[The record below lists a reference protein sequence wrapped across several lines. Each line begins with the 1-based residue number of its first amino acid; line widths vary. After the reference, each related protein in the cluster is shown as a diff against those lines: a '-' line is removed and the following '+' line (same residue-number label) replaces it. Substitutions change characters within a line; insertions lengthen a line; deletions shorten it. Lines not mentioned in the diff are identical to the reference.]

1 MKSYISNLTYHLSA
15 PNTRTSVIHPFHL
28 HRGSFALL
36 ATFAAILAVLGL
48 SSCTGHTSA
57 AGTSPGT
64 PSTAGPAVS
73 TTPGLVI
80 TTSSLPSGQGQAA
93 YTARLGATGGT
104 APYSWNGI
112 EGSLPPGLTLN
123 ASTGDIAGAPTKTGA
138 FSVTMQV
145 TDSAAPPQTATQAFS
160 MTISASGLQITTSSL
175 PGGAVGVGY
184 SATLAATNG
193 VPPYTWS
200 VHGGQLPSGL
210 SLQGSNGQISGTPS
224 QTGAFS
230 FSVQA
235 RDSAA
240 QTASSN
246 LNANIAS
253 ASSPI
258 VSSISPASGPTSGG
272 TLVTVSGSNFHA
284 GATVL
289 FGGSTASSVIVKSAT
304 QIQAVTPIHIAG
316 TMDVTVRNADS
327 ESSTLSSSFVFSVLT
342 PTVNS
347 VSPNSG
353 STGGRTTVTIT
364 GTNFQTG
371 ALVLFG
377 TVSASTVTVN
387 SGTQIQAVTAANA
400 AGAVDVTV
408 EDPGGQSN
416 KMAGGFTYVAPSSN
430 GHYDGTVR
438 VSGKNFVNGSDQ
450 ILKLAGVNAEYFAF
464 GMFSPGNG
472 SCVTSQGDSD
482 YLGHVSNMAAWK
494 VNVVRLTLDEDCWL
508 DINGVVGGGA
518 TYRNALQTYVN
529 ELHNNH
535 AYVVLCLFEVAPG
548 GFLSYGA
555 EPLPDADHSPT
566 FWNQVAAAY
575 KNDAGVMFD
584 LWNEPN
590 NATWNCWINGGAGC
604 GWDAKHNVSY
614 STAGAQTLVNTIRAA
629 GAVTQPILVDGIQYA
644 TDMSQWVQFKPTDP
658 SNSIAAE
665 YHIYSSYG
673 CGQSCYSAALTPI
686 LNANIPVMTGEL
698 GDFDC
703 TSNFSVPF
711 MNWADQHGVQYMTWV
726 WRVAGCAQAPS
737 LITDYNGTPNNYGAG
752 IKAHFIAINP

>member
-1 MKSYISNLTYHLSA
+1 
-15 PNTRTSVIHPFHL
+15 
-28 HRGSFALL
+28 
-36 ATFAAILAVLGL
+36 
-48 SSCTGHTSA
+48 
-57 AGTSPGT
+57 
-64 PSTAGPAVS
+64 
-73 TTPGLVI
+73 
-80 TTSSLPSGQGQAA
+80 
-93 YTARLGATGGT
+93 
-104 APYSWNGI
+104 
-112 EGSLPPGLTLN
+112 
-123 ASTGDIAGAPTKTGA
+123 
-138 FSVTMQV
+138 
-145 TDSAAPPQTATQAFS
+145 
-160 MTISASGLQITTSSL
+160 
-175 PGGAVGVGY
+175 
-184 SATLAATNG
+184 
-193 VPPYTWS
+193 
-200 VHGGQLPSGL
+200 
-210 SLQGSNGQISGTPS
+210 
-224 QTGAFS
+224 
-230 FSVQA
+230 
-235 RDSAA
+235 
-240 QTASSN
+240 
-246 LNANIAS
+246 
-253 ASSPI
+253 
-258 VSSISPASGPTSGG
+258 
-272 TLVTVSGSNFHA
+272 
-284 GATVL
+284 
-289 FGGSTASSVIVKSAT
+289 
-304 QIQAVTPIHIAG
+304 
-316 TMDVTVRNADS
+316 MDVTVRNADS
-327 ESSTLSSSFVFSVLT
+327 ESSTLSSSFVYSVLT

-347 VSPNSG
+347 ISPNSG

-400 AGAVDVTV
+400 AGAVNVTV

-494 VNVVRLTLDEDCWL
+494 VNLVRLILDEDCWL